1 MTDRFPEVRE
11 RVISYFQSRG
21 SFRIHVKRLIVHEG
35 MLWLEIDNGGELQQV
50 HKDLDKL
57 LLEEFGIAQHRFDKQ
72 FAPHISL
79 FTDRNKDK
87 INDMYDAICEDL
99 SPEHLTVTQI
109 VVGAGKWAEDS
120 KVNCHIATTYFELLC
135 NAYGLGTTIMSYF
148 NQVLLQPYLR
158 QFRRSGNDSLF
169 AGQKNFIILTCLI
182 LVDM

>member
-1 MTDRFPEVRE
+1 MPQKELAWICAIMPENYVRQVKALCQDANRGIGLSENVFKFPLHISLKKSFMTDRFPEIRE

-21 SFRIHVKRLIVHEG
+21 SFQIHVNRLVVHEG
-35 MLWLEIDNGGELQQV
+35 MLWLEINNGGELQQV

-109 VVGAGKWAEDS
+109 VVGADRERD
-120 KVNCHIATTYFELLC
+120 TF
-135 NAYGLGTTIMSYF
+135 F
-148 NQVLLQPYLR
+148 N
-158 QFRRSGNDSLF
+158 
-169 AGQKNFIILTCLI
+169 I
-182 LVDM
+182 